1 MPAFHSCNYDFKIL
15 NKKIETKL
23 GTSRYENFDELSH
36 HSVPLFANQIG
47 ETDYVLV
54 VGFPMNIA
62 FINSNIIYLIL
73 LLLFFTFIIIFSFYS
88 TIVISIKQK
97 NISEMKSDFINNMTH
112 EFKTPIATINLAI
125 DAIKK
130 KLMGKVDTKSM
141 GYLNIIK
148 DENNRMNN
156 QVENVL
162 MISQLEKEKI
172 ELEMKMMDLNKLVQ
186 LAIDR
191 VELLSGSVGARITK
205 KFDKKENIMMLA
217 EEEMINVFVN
227 ILENSLKYSKSNP
240 VIQIMVKNEKSNT
253 IVFFKDN
260 GIGMTKKIKT
270 KIFEKFYRESK
281 GNIHNIKGHGLGLA
295 FVKKIVELHAGF
307 ISVQS
312 QIGKGSTF
320 KITLNNVNKT

>member
-1 MPAFHSCNYDFKIL
+1 MQQRSHRSILSVLTLSILLMLTTSCSSIKPLEVL
-15 NKKIETKL
+15 NLEVKREPL
-23 GTSRYENFDELSH
+23 GLDK
-36 HSVPLFANQIG
+36 P
-47 ETDYVLV
+47 D
-54 VGFPMNIA
+54 IA
-62 FINSNIIYLIL
+62 IFEDLKWFIINSKNSEEV
-73 LLLFFTFIIIFSFYS
+73 FT
-88 TIVISIKQK
+88 K
-97 NISEMKSDFINNMTH
+97 
-112 EFKTPIATINLAI
+112 
-125 DAIKK
+125 
-130 KLMGKVDTKSM
+130 
-141 GYLNIIK
+141 
-148 DENNRMNN
+148 
-156 QVENVL
+156 
-162 MISQLEKEKI
+162 LEKEKI

-191 VELLSGSVGARITK
+191 VELLSRSVGARITK

-217 EEEMINVFVN
+217 EEEMISVFVN

-295 FVKKIVELHAGF
+295 FVKKIIELHAGF

>member
-1 MPAFHSCNYDFKIL
+1 
-15 NKKIETKL
+15 
-23 GTSRYENFDELSH
+23 
-36 HSVPLFANQIG
+36 
-47 ETDYVLV
+47 
-54 VGFPMNIA
+54 
-62 FINSNIIYLIL
+62 
-73 LLLFFTFIIIFSFYS
+73 
-88 TIVISIKQK
+88 
-97 NISEMKSDFINNMTH
+97 
-112 EFKTPIATINLAI
+112 
-125 DAIKK
+125 
-130 KLMGKVDTKSM
+130 
-141 GYLNIIK
+141 
-148 DENNRMNN
+148 
-156 QVENVL
+156 
-162 MISQLEKEKI
+162 
-172 ELEMKMMDLNKLVQ
+172 MKMMDLNKLVQ
-186 LAIDR
+186 LAINR

-295 FVKKIVELHAGF
+295 FVKKIIELHAGF

>member
-1 MPAFHSCNYDFKIL
+1 
-15 NKKIETKL
+15 
-23 GTSRYENFDELSH
+23 
-36 HSVPLFANQIG
+36 
-47 ETDYVLV
+47 
-54 VGFPMNIA
+54 
-62 FINSNIIYLIL
+62 
-73 LLLFFTFIIIFSFYS
+73 
-88 TIVISIKQK
+88 
-97 NISEMKSDFINNMTH
+97 MKSDFINNMTH

-130 KLMGKVDTKSM
+130 KLIGKVDTKSM

-162 MISQLEKEKI
+162 MISQLDKEKI
-172 ELEMKMMDLNKLVQ
+172 EIDMKMMDLNKLVQ

-191 VELLSGSVGARITK
+191 VELLSVSMGARITK

-217 EEEMINVFVN
+217 KEEMINVFVN

-240 VIQIMVKNEKSNT
+240 VIQIIVKNEKSNT
-253 IVFFKDN
+253 IVFFADN
-260 GIGMTKKIKT
+260 GIGMTKKVKT
-270 KIFEKFYRESK
+270 KIFEKFYRESS

-295 FVKKIVELHAGF
+295 FVKKIIDLHAGI

-320 KITLNNVNKT
+320 KITFNNVNKT

>member
-1 MPAFHSCNYDFKIL
+1 
-15 NKKIETKL
+15 
-23 GTSRYENFDELSH
+23 
-36 HSVPLFANQIG
+36 
-47 ETDYVLV
+47 
-54 VGFPMNIA
+54 
-62 FINSNIIYLIL
+62 
-73 LLLFFTFIIIFSFYS
+73 
-88 TIVISIKQK
+88 
-97 NISEMKSDFINNMTH
+97 MKSDFINNMTH

-295 FVKKIVELHAGF
+295 FVKKIIELHAGL

>member
-1 MPAFHSCNYDFKIL
+1 
-15 NKKIETKL
+15 
-23 GTSRYENFDELSH
+23 
-36 HSVPLFANQIG
+36 
-47 ETDYVLV
+47 
-54 VGFPMNIA
+54 
-62 FINSNIIYLIL
+62 
-73 LLLFFTFIIIFSFYS
+73 
-88 TIVISIKQK
+88 
-97 NISEMKSDFINNMTH
+97 MKSDFINNMTH

-191 VELLSGSVGARITK
+191 VQLLSVSVGARISK

-253 IVFFKDN
+253 TVFFKDN

-270 KIFEKFYRESK
+270 KIFEKFYRETK

-295 FVKKIVELHAGF
+295 FVKKIIDLHAGF

>member
-1 MPAFHSCNYDFKIL
+1 
-15 NKKIETKL
+15 
-23 GTSRYENFDELSH
+23 
-36 HSVPLFANQIG
+36 
-47 ETDYVLV
+47 
-54 VGFPMNIA
+54 
-62 FINSNIIYLIL
+62 
-73 LLLFFTFIIIFSFYS
+73 
-88 TIVISIKQK
+88 
-97 NISEMKSDFINNMTH
+97 
-112 EFKTPIATINLAI
+112 
-125 DAIKK
+125 
-130 KLMGKVDTKSM
+130 
-141 GYLNIIK
+141 
-148 DENNRMNN
+148 
-156 QVENVL
+156 
-162 MISQLEKEKI
+162 
-172 ELEMKMMDLNKLVQ
+172 
-186 LAIDR
+186 
-191 VELLSGSVGARITK
+191 
-205 KFDKKENIMMLA
+205 MLA

-295 FVKKIVELHAGF
+295 FVKKIIELHAGF

>member
-1 MPAFHSCNYDFKIL
+1 
-15 NKKIETKL
+15 
-23 GTSRYENFDELSH
+23 
-36 HSVPLFANQIG
+36 
-47 ETDYVLV
+47 
-54 VGFPMNIA
+54 
-62 FINSNIIYLIL
+62 
-73 LLLFFTFIIIFSFYS
+73 
-88 TIVISIKQK
+88 
-97 NISEMKSDFINNMTH
+97 MTH

-191 VELLSGSVGARITK
+191 VQLLSVSVGARISK

-253 IVFFKDN
+253 TVFFKDN

-270 KIFEKFYRESK
+270 KIFEKFYRETK

-295 FVKKIVELHAGF
+295 FVKKIIDLHAGF